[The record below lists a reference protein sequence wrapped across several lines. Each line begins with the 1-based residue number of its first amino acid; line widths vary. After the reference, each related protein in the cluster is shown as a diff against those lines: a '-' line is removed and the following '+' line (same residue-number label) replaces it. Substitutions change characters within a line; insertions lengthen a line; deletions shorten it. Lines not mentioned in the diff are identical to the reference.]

1 MMCKK
6 EEVFCKHGY
15 HINIRCMQCEAERQK
30 TVDYDLDAALWAAL
44 KNSDKLVQKGR
55 LHKAY

>member
-1 MMCKK
+1 
-6 EEVFCKHGY
+6 
-15 HINIRCMQCEAERQK
+15 MQCEAERQK